1 MKIKQFRR
9 YKTSR
14 LILFIISIIIDN
26 YYIDYI
32 YIYIYIYIIIIII
45 IISIMNIF
53 KEIIMIYLV
62 HVGFY

>member
-45 IISIMNIF
+45 ISIMNIF